1 MSDRQFREEVG
12 ITEQQKEEL
21 SRRLIKGRESSVARK
36 EYEKKLLAVLTPWQ
50 WEQIDQL
57 FDSSDAGRFLL
68 TEGPS
73 ASGYP
78 GPEWHELED
87 PQIRKELALSAA
99 QQTKLDD
106 FSAKSQAQSL
116 VLLKVWETGDR
127 PQAAQDSM
135 AQAGLLRKALQEMKK
150 QDRERIEGLLT
161 AQQLAALKR
170 LTIRRV
176 LLDNWFMSGYFENRN
191 HDEKPTGIFQQLK
204 ISKDQM
210 QEFRRLGEERSRLL
224 MQSCRQMGETA
235 LKTLSPQQQDKFLD
249 ALESNGVN

>member
-1 MSDRQFREEVG
+1 M
-12 ITEQQKEEL
+12 
-21 SRRLIKGRESSVARK
+21 
-36 EYEKKLLAVLTPWQ
+36 
-50 WEQIDQL
+50 
-57 FDSSDAGRFLL
+57 L

-78 GPEWHELED
+78 DPEWHELED
-87 PQIRKELALSAA
+87 PQVRKELALSAA
-99 QQTKLDD
+99 QQTKLDE

-116 VLLKVWETGDR
+116 VLLEVWT
-127 PQAAQDSM
+127 QAAQDPM
-135 AQAGLLRKALQEMKK
+135 AKVELLRKALQEMKK
-150 QDRERIEGLLT
+150 KDRERIEGLLT
-161 AQQLAALKR
+161 TQQFAALRR

-176 LLDNWFMSGYFENRN
+176 LLDNWFRSGYFENRN

-210 QEFRRLGEERSRLL
+210 QEFRRLGEERGRLL

-249 ALESNGVN
+249 ALESNGL